1 MCVIAL
7 AYQTRL
13 LGPLV
18 LIANRDEA
26 YARASAPLAWW
37 EDAPDILG
45 GRDLVAG
52 GSWLALDKRGRF
64 AAITNVRTGRPHTG
78 MRSRGELV
86 TRFITGTHSAPAFA
100 RLLSQERG
108 DYAPFNLLFGEVRDL
123 YHYNSQHDRLSRL
136 TPGIHTLSNATLDTP
151 WPKCRRLAQA
161 LTEAVCPP
169 DAGTAFNWLANRDI
183 PAHAE
188 LPNTGVGLALEKML
202 APVLISGRDYGT
214 RSSTLLVAQPRG
226 DISLSELTRLPG
238 GSAGQTRHFTLRPD
252 PNYRKPVCE
261 ENPA

>member
-37 EDAPDILG
+37 DDAPDILG

-64 AAITNVRTGRPHTG
+64 AAITNIRTGQPQQG
-78 MRSRGELV
+78 ARSRGELV
-86 TRFITGTHSAPAFA
+86 PRFIDGDDSPLAFA
-100 RLLSQERG
+100 RALAQTRSQ
-108 DYAPFNLLFGEVRDL
+108 YAPYNLLFGEMRDL

-136 TPGIHTLSNATLDTP
+136 TPGIHTLSNA
-151 WPKCRRLAQA
+151 
-161 LTEAVCPP
+161 
-169 DAGTAFNWLANRDI
+169 
-183 PAHAE
+183 
-188 LPNTGVGLALEKML
+188 
-202 APVLISGRDYGT
+202 
-214 RSSTLLVAQPRG
+214 
-226 DISLSELTRLPG
+226 
-238 GSAGQTRHFTLRPD
+238 
-252 PNYRKPVCE
+252 
-261 ENPA
+261 